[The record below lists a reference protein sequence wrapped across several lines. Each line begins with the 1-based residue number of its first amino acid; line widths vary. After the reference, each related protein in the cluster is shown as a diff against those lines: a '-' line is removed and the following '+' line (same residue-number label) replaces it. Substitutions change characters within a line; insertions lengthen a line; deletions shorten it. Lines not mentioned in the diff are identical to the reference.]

1 MPRGPVEGGPGV
13 WKKLRACPS
22 HSLSHSP
29 PYMISLLRRGP
40 PKGMKGRLPVAAWYK
55 VTPILQRSTV
65 TPNAFCWGLRST
77 ARSYM
82 SGCYG
87 RKAGRSHGEMAWG
100 VLGDSQGGTEQG
112 TFSLGQGVSNIS
124 LTRYSSVP

>member
-1 MPRGPVEGGPGV
+1 MPQGPVEGGPGV
-13 WKKLRACPS
+13 WKKFRACPS

-87 RKAGRSHGEMAWG
+87 RKGGRSHGKMVWG
-100 VLGDSQGGTEQG
+100 VLEDSQGGTEQG
-112 TFSLGQGVSNIS
+112 AFSLGQGVSNIS